1 MFVARERN
9 RSADGQSDLGLMRR
23 VAAADARAQR
33 VLAHRLAPRVQRLTA
48 RLLANRADADDA
60 AQISLME
67 ILRSAGGFREEASIE
82 RWADRITV
90 RAALRYAREQRR
102 RSFRLL
108 GAFDIDELRGQ
119 AAPRSDEQ
127 TPRPITDYL
136 AELPDARREV
146 LVLKHALGYT
156 AEEIAELTDKP
167 VGTVK
172 DRLVAA
178 RKQLRKLI
186 QREIRIGVPTGGN
199 KDG

>member
-1 MFVARERN
+1 MQVARERY
-9 RSADGQSDLGLMRR
+9 AGPDGQSDLGLMRR
-23 VAAADARAQR
+23 VASADPRAQR
-33 VLAHRLAPRVQRLTA
+33 VLAHRLAPRVQRLSA

-60 AQISLME
+60 AQIALME

-90 RAALRYAREQRR
+90 RTTLRYAREQRR
-102 RSFRLL
+102 RSFSLTTTL
-108 GAFDIDELRGQ
+108 DADELRGDS
-119 AAPRSDEQ
+119 AGRAHDE
-127 TPRPITDYL
+127 TPRPIKDYL

-156 AEEIAELTDKP
+156 AEEIAELIGKP

-172 DRLVAA
+172 DRLVSA

-186 QREIRIGVPTGGN
+186 LRELRIGTSGGDD
-199 KDG
+199 KHG